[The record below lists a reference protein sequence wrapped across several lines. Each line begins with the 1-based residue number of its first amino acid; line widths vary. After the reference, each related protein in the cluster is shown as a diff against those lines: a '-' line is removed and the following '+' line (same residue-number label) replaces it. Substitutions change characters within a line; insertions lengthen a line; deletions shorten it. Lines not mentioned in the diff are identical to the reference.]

1 MNFYLYIENKNWMC
15 SEGELPEKSTY
26 GYQPSSLEEQGGW
39 QIEGGEEAYHN
50 AIAALK
56 SKALPVGNPELAVYQ
71 PKGLNQDT
79 KSYYFHSHLKLPYF
93 EVKEGEFHLW
103 PGTAEKKEVD
113 TVEDGGGC
121 YVAGSKEIYHLTLPN
136 MKSETSKKIQ
146 GETPQEM
153 IEKVLGTGEAD
164 FNSRLDKGKSMS
176 NEQLIQ
182 KCEAWIKSLCETGGR
197 SWTLRVPVE
206 YDRDPDMLFT
216 ELMIRFKNLLNE
228 KS

>member
-1 MNFYLYIENKNWMC
+1 MDNKC
-15 SEGELPEKSTY
+15 ET
-26 GYQPSSLEEQGGW
+26 
-39 QIEGGEEAYHN
+39 
-50 AIAALK
+50 
-56 SKALPVGNPELAVYQ
+56 
-71 PKGLNQDT
+71 
-79 KSYYFHSHLKLPYF
+79 
-93 EVKEGEFHLW
+93 
-103 PGTAEKKEVD
+103 
-113 TVEDGGGC
+113 
-121 YVAGSKEIYHLTLPN
+121 

-146 GETPQEM
+146 DETPQEM